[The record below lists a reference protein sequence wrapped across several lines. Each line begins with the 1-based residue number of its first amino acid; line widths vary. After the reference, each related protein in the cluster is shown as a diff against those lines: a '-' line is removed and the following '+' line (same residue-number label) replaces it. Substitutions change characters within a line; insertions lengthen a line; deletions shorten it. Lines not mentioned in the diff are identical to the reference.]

1 MTGSESARA
10 SGESQ
15 GASGAE
21 PAGTVPTSAGAAVPA
36 TSGPLRFEALV
47 DRAKTD
53 SARRWNTGFIV
64 TGGLLVAVA
73 AAGIAALVVTGFGSW
88 FTIALVAVFGV
99 AAVGMIVT
107 SVLRGRIL
115 RVLAGPGAVACRVTD
130 TGVTLANSPEI
141 AWGELVF
148 VGVLNDRPRTNRLKN
163 VPVYGWAGRA
173 ALKAGNGT
181 ILCELA
187 VRDGEALRA
196 RFTDPAGAKRVSLY
210 GRFADGT
217 RRGLIPL
224 LLDAV
229 LSEETTQAV
238 VSVLFAEAAAR
249 GIPHSLHENA
259 FAFTKWKG
267 PQLDPAWPAL

>member
-1 MTGSESARA
+1 MAG
-10 SGESQ
+10 GLM
-15 GASGAE
+15 G
-21 PAGTVPTSAGAAVPA
+21 AGTPGAADRPV
-36 TSGPLRFEALV
+36 RFEALV
-47 DRAKTD
+47 DHAKAD
-53 SARRWNTGFIV
+53 SARRWNAGFIV
-64 TGGLLVAVA
+64 TGGVLAALA
-73 AAGIAALVVTGFGSW
+73 AAGIVALVVTGFGSW
-88 FTIALVAVFGV
+88 FTIALVAVVGV
-99 AAVGMIVT
+99 AALGMIWTAVT
-107 SVLRGRIL
+107 RGRML
-115 RVLAGPGAVACRVTD
+115 RLLAGADAVACRVTE

-141 AWGELVF
+141 AWEELVF

-187 VRDGEALRA
+187 VRDGEGLRR

-210 GRFADGT
+210 TRYPDGT

-238 VSVLFAEAAAR
+238 VTTLFAEAAAR

-267 PQLDPAWPAL
+267 PLLDPTWPTA

>member
-1 MTGSESARA
+1 MAGEELRPADGSEP
-10 SGESQ
+10 
-15 GASGAE
+15 
-21 PAGTVPTSAGAAVPA
+21 PAPV
-36 TSGPLRFEALV
+36 RFEALV
-47 DRAKTD
+47 DRAKAD
-53 SARRWNTGFIV
+53 SAKRWNTGFIV
-64 TGGLLVAVA
+64 TGALLVALAIGGMVA
-73 AAGIAALVVTGFGSW
+73 LIVTGFGSW
-88 FTIALVAVFGV
+88 FTIALVALFGA
-99 AAVGMIVT
+99 AAVGMVIT

-115 RVLAGPGAVACRVTD
+115 RLLAGPDAVACRVTE

-141 AWGELVF
+141 AWDELAF
-148 VGVLNDRPRTNRLKN
+148 IGVLNDRPRTNRLKN

-181 ILCELA
+181 ILCELG

-210 GRFADGT
+210 GRYSDGR

-224 LLDAV
+224 LLDSV

-238 VSVLFAEAAAR
+238 VTVLFAEAAAR

-259 FAFTKWKG
+259 FALTKWKG
-267 PQLDPAWPAL
+267 PQLDPAWPGA

>member
-1 MTGSESARA
+1 MAEDEVGREAARLEPIDGGSPSRA
-10 SGESQ
+10 PGDR
-15 GASGAE
+15 
-21 PAGTVPTSAGAAVPA
+21 VH
-36 TSGPLRFEALV
+36 FEALV
-47 DRAKTD
+47 DRAKAD

-64 TGGLLVAVA
+64 TGSLLLALAIV
-73 AAGIAALVVTGFGSW
+73 GIAALVATGFGSW
-88 FTIALVAVFGV
+88 FTVALVAVFGV

-107 SVLRGRIL
+107 SVTRGRML
-115 RVLAGPGAVACRVTD
+115 RLLAGADAIACRVTE

-141 AWGELVF
+141 GWDELVF
-148 VGVLNDRPRTNRLKN
+148 VGVLNDRPRTNRLRN
-163 VPVYGWAGRA
+163 VPIYGWAGRA

-187 VRDGEALRA
+187 VRDGEGLRR

-210 GRFADGT
+210 SRHPDGT

-238 VSVLFAEAAAR
+238 VTTLFAEAAAR

-259 FAFTKWKG
+259 FVYTKWKG
-267 PQLDPAWPAL
+267 PLLDPSWPAA

>member
-1 MTGSESARA
+1 MAGPEI
-10 SGESQ
+10 SGE
-15 GASGAE
+15 GAGIE
-21 PAGTVPTSAGAAVPA
+21 PVDGGQEPRAAGAAV
-36 TSGPLRFEALV
+36 RFEALV
-47 DRAKTD
+47 DRAKAD
-53 SARRWNTGFIV
+53 SAKRWNRGFIL
-64 TGGLLVAVA
+64 TGTLLLALA
-73 AAGIAALVVTGFGSW
+73 IGGIAALIITGFGSW
-88 FTIALVAVFGV
+88 FTVALVAVFGV
-99 AAVGMIVT
+99 AAAGMILT
-107 SVLRGRIL
+107 SVTRGRML
-115 RVLAGPGAVACRVTD
+115 RLLAGPDAVACRVTG

-141 AWGELVF
+141 GWDELVF

-187 VRDGEALRA
+187 VRDGEGLRR
-196 RFTDPAGAKRVSLY
+196 RFTVPAGAKRVSLY
-210 GRFADGT
+210 GRYPDGT

-238 VSVLFAEAAAR
+238 VTTLFAEAAAR

-267 PQLDPAWPAL
+267 PLLDPAWPTG